1 MFELRELSRHT
12 PVRGIIRH
20 ILKQAKTPLRCDEL
34 TVHVLEAWQRSF
46 PQNPYQDA
54 CLVYKLAARFPDV
67 TLHYDELPEGVAMIE
82 EDGRDPISITPDL
95 EAEELN
101 KAVEQVRCIKFS
113 LAEEE

>member
-46 PQNPYQDA
+46 PLNPYQDA
-54 CLVYKLAARFPDV
+54 CLVYKLAARFPDI
-67 TLHYDELPEGVAMIE
+67 TLHYDELPDAIAMIE
-82 EDGRDPISITPDL
+82 EEGKDALCVNPDL
-95 EAEELN
+95 SADELN
-101 KAVEQVRCIKFS
+101 KAVDQIRCIKFS
-113 LAEEE
+113 LATEE